1 MKAKPWPGRRCAT
14 GAIEKIKEE
23 KNGKTVDELFGA
35 FVGILEGRSALPM
48 EKLVEWVRVRTEEL
62 IVATPYSE
70 RSVLLKP
77 LKTKSVAE
85 VGRRR
90 EKMKK
95 RSG

>member
-62 IVATPYSE
+62 IDATP
-70 RSVLLKP
+70 
-77 LKTKSVAE
+77 
-85 VGRRR
+85 
-90 EKMKK
+90 
-95 RSG
+95 